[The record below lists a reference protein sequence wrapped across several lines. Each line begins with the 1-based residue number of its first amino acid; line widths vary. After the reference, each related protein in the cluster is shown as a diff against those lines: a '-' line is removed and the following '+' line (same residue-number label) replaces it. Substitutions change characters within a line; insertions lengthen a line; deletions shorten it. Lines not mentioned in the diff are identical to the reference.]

1 MPVADTL
8 TGWVANSSDFLNAF
22 LMANWMSTTQSIIY
36 LIIRLFNII
45 CLWIIFK
52 KAGRKWRE
60 SIIPI
65 WDIYVLCKIA
75 WKKKRFWIFMIL
87 PIIWILWFI
96 ISVVFYLIWA
106 SEWSLAIVIK
116 NFLNWTLG
124 VASLIGL
131 IINLV
136 FTFILPFHLA
146 KKFGKT
152 QWFGVWLLF
161 LTPIF
166 LWILA
171 FWKAEYLNE
180 DNQQ

>member
-1 MPVADTL
+1 MPITDTL
-8 TGWVANSSDFLNAF
+8 SWWISNSSDFASAL
-22 LMANWMSTTQSIIY
+22 LMANWMTTSQIIFY
-36 LIIRLFNII
+36 LIIRLFTII

-60 SIIPI
+60 AIIPI

-96 ISVVFYLIWA
+96 ITVVFYLIWA
-106 SEWSLAIVIK
+106 SEGSLAMIIK
-116 NFLNWTLG
+116 NSINWILG
-124 VASLIGL
+124 VASLIAML
-131 IINLV
+131 VNLV
-136 FTFILPFHLA
+136 FMFILPFKLA
-146 KKFGKT
+146 KKFWKSE
-152 QWFGVWLLF
+152 WFGVWLLF

-171 FWKAEYLNE
+171 FWKAEYLGEN
-180 DNQQ
+180 NQQ